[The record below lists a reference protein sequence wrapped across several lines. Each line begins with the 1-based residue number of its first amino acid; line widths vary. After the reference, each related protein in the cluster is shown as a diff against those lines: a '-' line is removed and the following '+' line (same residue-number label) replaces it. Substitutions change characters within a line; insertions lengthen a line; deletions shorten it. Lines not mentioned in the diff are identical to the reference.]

1 MMRASS
7 ADVVRDL
14 MVLFTFLWFTVQ
26 RAGLADAL
34 KDECP
39 HAVFFCFASL
49 PRIDSV
55 RQA

>member
-34 KDECP
+34 EDECP